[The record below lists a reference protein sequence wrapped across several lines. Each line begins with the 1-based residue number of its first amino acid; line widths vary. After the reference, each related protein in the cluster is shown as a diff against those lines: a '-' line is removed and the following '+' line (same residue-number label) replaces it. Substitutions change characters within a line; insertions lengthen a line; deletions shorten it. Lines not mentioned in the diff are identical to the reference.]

1 MDIIGKIEQE
11 HLRLD
16 LPRFKPG
23 DTVKVHMRILEGEK
37 ERIQVFQ
44 GNVIRLRK
52 GATGSTFTVRKI
64 SDGVGVERIFPL
76 NSPFIETV
84 EVVSEGRV
92 RRSRLYYLRGLK
104 GKAARI
110 RPKNRFQTKAREQ
123 QAGGDEH

>member
-1 MDIIGKIEQE
+1 VEIIQKIEQE
-11 HLRLD
+11 HLRMD

-76 NSPFIETV
+76 YSPFIETV
-84 EVVSEGRV
+84 EVLTEGRV
-92 RRSRLYYLRGLK
+92 RRSRLYYLRSLK

-110 RPKNRFQTKAREQ
+110 RPKNRY
-123 QAGGDEH
+123 